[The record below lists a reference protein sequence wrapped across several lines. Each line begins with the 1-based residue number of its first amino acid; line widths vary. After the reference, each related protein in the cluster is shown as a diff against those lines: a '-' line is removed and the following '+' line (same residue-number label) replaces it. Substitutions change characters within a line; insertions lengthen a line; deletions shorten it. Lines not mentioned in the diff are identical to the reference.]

1 MLHLEMLVRTSFL
14 LILMLLGQDH
24 TLLSMEQEM
33 GLLKAALDEGESGK
47 AMRSRI
53 FKDFLRKKSI

>member
-1 MLHLEMLVRTSFL
+1 
-14 LILMLLGQDH
+14 MLLGQDH

-47 AMRSRI
+47 AMMSRI